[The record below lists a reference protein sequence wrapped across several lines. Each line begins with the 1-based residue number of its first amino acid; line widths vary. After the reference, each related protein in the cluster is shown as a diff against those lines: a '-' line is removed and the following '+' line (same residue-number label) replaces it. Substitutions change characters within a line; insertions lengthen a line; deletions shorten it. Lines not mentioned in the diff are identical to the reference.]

1 MEPVVALV
9 VAAGSGSRLGGEGPK
24 ALRELDGRPL
34 VSHSLARL
42 AAGGVNVAVI
52 VIAAGLEDAFAG
64 VVATAPIPVSLVAG
78 GAERQDSVLAGLDAI
93 RADPYLSGARFVLV
107 HDAARAL
114 VPAQVVR
121 RVIAALEAGAVAAVP
136 VQPVVDTI
144 REVTATGS
152 TTVDRSLLRVVQTP
166 QGFARDV
173 LDRAH
178 RMVSEVGVQVTDD
191 AAAVEALGEPVV
203 LVAGDREA
211 FKVTEPLDLLF
222 AEAIVRSHE

>member
-1 MEPVVALV
+1 MEPGVALV

-42 AAGGVNVAVI
+42 AAGGVGVAVV

-64 VVATAPIPVSLVAG
+64 VVAAASIPVSLVAG
-78 GAERQDSVLAGLDAI
+78 GAQRQDSVLAGLDAI
-93 RADPYLSGARFVLV
+93 RADPNLSGARFVLV

-136 VQPVVDTI
+136 VLPVVDTI

>member
-42 AAGGVNVAVI
+42 AAGGVGVAVV

-64 VVATAPIPVSLVAG
+64 VVAAASIPVSLVAG

-93 RADPYLSGARFVLV
+93 RADPNLSGARFVLV

-136 VQPVVDTI
+136 VLPVVDTI

>member
-42 AAGGVNVAVI
+42 AAGGVGVAVV

-64 VVATAPIPVSLVAG
+64 VVAAASIPVSLVAG
-78 GAERQDSVLAGLDAI
+78 GAQRQDSVLAGLDAI
-93 RADPYLSGARFVLV
+93 RADPNLSGARFVLV

-114 VPAQVVR
+114 VPTQVVR

-136 VQPVVDTI
+136 VLPVVDTI